1 VRIERRSLE
10 LIRAGFLDSM
20 GERSALLRSLSR
32 LPRKPKGAGQ
42 EELPLPHPAR
52 RWEAREFAGI
62 RELPYPVA
70 DKAYER
76 EQRRVL
82 GLDIV
87 RHPLAPYREQL
98 ETMGVVSS
106 QQILA
111 LPHGTR
117 ARAAGILESLQSPP
131 TRSGRPVW
139 FLLIEDERGLLQTTI
154 FEDVYRR
161 GGHLL
166 YREAAFLLEG
176 EIEQDERRGFSFV
189 VERIE
194 ALTEALRKENTI
206 TRSTIARPR
215 GCQAVG
221 ATTAASGRRCR
232 RRAW

>member
-10 LIRAGFLDSM
+10 PDPRRILDSI
-20 GERSALLRSLSR
+20 GDRSALLRSLSR
-32 LPRKPKGAGQ
+32 LPRKPKGVGQ

-52 RWEAREFAGI
+52 RWEARELAGV
-62 RELPYPVA
+62 RQLSHSPA
-70 DKAYER
+70 DGTHER

-82 GLDIV
+82 GLDVI
-87 RHPLAPYREQL
+87 RHPLAPYREKL
-98 ETMGVVSS
+98 AALGVLSS
-106 QQILA
+106 EEILS
-111 LPHGTR
+111 LSHGTR

-154 FEDVYRR
+154 FEDVYRHR

-176 EIEQDERRGFSFV
+176 TVEQDERRGFSFV

-194 ALTEALRKENTI
+194 ALRRTEG
-206 TRSTIARPR
+206 RPAEGR
-215 GCQAVG
+215 G
-221 ATTAASGRRCR
+221 S
-232 RRAW
+232 RRAAG